1 MAVAALNGLELEI
14 PPGFEFGKTNK
25 TPEYLAKF
33 PLGKIPSLET
43 PSGYYLTET
52 NAICFYLA
60 ESGPKK
66 EQLLGSTPEERGY
79 VNHWVF
85 FSCEQ
90 LYRTVI
96 TMVYPYLGYAVYDAK
111 LEEEKLQELHRWMTY
126 LEAHLEGKTWLLP
139 GERAGPSFADVAVA
153 HAFRMGFKF
162 SIDVKDRKE
171 YPRVMEWWNR
181 VLSVPEIEK
190 AFKGNILLEKKK
202 DLSSA

>member
-1 MAVAALNGLELEI
+1 MAVAALSGLEIEV
-14 PPGFEFGKTNK
+14 PAGFQMGKTNK

-33 PLGKIPSLET
+33 PLGKIPSFET

-52 NAICFYLA
+52 NAICYYIC
-60 ESGPKK
+60 ESGSKK

-96 TMVYPYLGYAVYDAK
+96 TMVYPYLGYAPYDAK

-126 LEAHLEGKTWLLP
+126 LENHLEGKMWLLP
-139 GERAGPSFADVAVA
+139 RESAWPSFADIAVA
-153 HAFRMGFKF
+153 HAFRMGFKHA
-162 SIDVKDRKE
+162 IDAEDRKG
-171 YPRVMEWWNR
+171 YPRVMKWWSR
-181 VLSVPEIEK
+181 LLAIPEIEK
-190 AFKGNILLEKKK
+190 AFMGNTLVEKKK
-202 DLSSA
+202 QLGST